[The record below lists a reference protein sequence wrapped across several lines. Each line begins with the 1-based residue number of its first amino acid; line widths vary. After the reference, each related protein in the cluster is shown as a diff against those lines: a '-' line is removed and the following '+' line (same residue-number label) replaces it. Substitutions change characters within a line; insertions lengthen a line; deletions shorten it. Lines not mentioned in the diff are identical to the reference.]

1 MEHKPL
7 QPWKNKSLQKNPSAA
22 SKVPAGVQVTP
33 VDIHQVK
40 GTVLNIGQWVAVL
53 SKMRQKKIFSADI
66 PAAVEQ
72 GLKSGQL
79 KFVKDKSGQLLAQVR
94 DQQGRITHNLKLK
107 EMTTDLSHNSVP
119 MVQNMILQ
127 QQLAEIAEKLES
139 LQRSVDSIC
148 REMHLDR
155 LAKVNAAMQ
164 QMQMALSLEETDP
177 LRVAF
182 LTASSPLVLEGTEQ
196 IKAAVK
202 ERVAQL
208 CALKEEGVVK
218 KYFTSMSQK
227 EVDKNIA
234 ALCQQIKDLHQSIYS
249 AAYIYLYIGRP
260 QLVQIVIE
268 NYRRFLE
275 EVFPKNVRLILNS
288 QAGNRKEIKTWN
300 NECEQIK
307 RQMELYLQNISRQ
320 GELSYEQ

>member
-1 MEHKPL
+1 MESKPL
-7 QPWKNKSLQKNPSAA
+7 QPWENKPPQTNPAPPDQT
-22 SKVPAGVQVTP
+22 PAETQVTP
-33 VDIHQVK
+33 VDINKVK
-40 GTVLNIGQWVAVL
+40 GTVLNISQWVAVL
-53 SKMRQKKIFSADI
+53 SKIRQKKVFSADI
-66 PAAVEQ
+66 PAAVEE

-107 EMTTDLSHNSVP
+107 EMTTDAARNSVP

-127 QQLAEIAEKLES
+127 QQLAEIAQKLES

-164 QMQMALSLEETDP
+164 QMQIALSLEETDP
-177 LRVAF
+177 LRMAF
-182 LTASSPLVLEGTEQ
+182 LTACSPLILEGTEQ

-208 CALKEEGVVK
+208 CALKEDGFFDK
-218 KYFTSMSQK
+218 IFKNTDQK
-227 EVDKNIA
+227 EVSKEIA

-268 NYRRFLE
+268 NYRQFLE

-288 QAGNRKEIKTWN
+288 QAGNCKEIQTWN

-307 RQMELYLQNISRQ
+307 RQMDLYLQNIHWQ